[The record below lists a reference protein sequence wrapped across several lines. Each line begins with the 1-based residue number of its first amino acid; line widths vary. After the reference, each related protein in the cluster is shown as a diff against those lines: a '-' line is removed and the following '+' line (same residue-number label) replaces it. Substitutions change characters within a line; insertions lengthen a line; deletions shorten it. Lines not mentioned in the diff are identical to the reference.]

1 MGNKIPT
8 HILTGFLGSGKTTFL
23 NALLKDPALAN
34 TAVIINEFGEAGLD
48 HLLVEKSDDQ
58 IIELSNG
65 CLCCTV
71 RGQLVETLETI
82 LTKKPDRIIIETTGL
97 ADPVPVIQTLLKT
110 PSLIEFIN
118 FGSMITIFDLV
129 HGTKTLERHSE
140 ANKQI
145 TFADIICLSKRDLV
159 TTEIMQ
165 LAVQKLQALNPY
177 AKIFD
182 KIDFLDVPELL
193 AQSRIQDIEDTVDH
207 HHHSHNI
214 NIHNKNIC
222 CTTLR
227 HDKPISE
234 NTIDMFLDLLFSA
247 HSQHILRIKGLVN
260 LENKSGPLLIQGV
273 GGTLGEPS
281 VLQKWP
287 SKDVTT
293 RITVFLENIEASFI
307 QRLFAGF
314 VGTPLIDTPD
324 KQALTDNPLTIAG
337 LKSSKNI

>member
-8 HILTGFLGSGKTTFL
+8 HILTGFLGSGKTTLL

-82 LTKKPDRIIIETTGL
+82 LTKKPNRIIIETTGL
-97 ADPVPVIQTLLKT
+97 ADPVPVIQSLLKT
-110 PSLIEFIN
+110 PSLVEFIN
-118 FGSMITIFDLV
+118 FGSMITVFDLV
-129 HGTKTLERHSE
+129 HGTKTLEHHIE

-145 TFADIICLSKRDLV
+145 TFADIICLSKTDLV
-159 TTEIMQ
+159 TDEIKQ
-165 LAVQKLQALNPY
+165 LAIQKLQTLNPY
-177 AKIFD
+177 AKIID
-182 KIDFLDVPELL
+182 KDAFLNSPKLFAL
-193 AQSRIQDIEDTVDH
+193 SRIQDIAEEESH

-227 HDKPISE
+227 HDRPISQ

-247 HSQHILRIKGLVN
+247 HSQHILRMKGFVN
-260 LENKSGPLLIQGV
+260 LENSSGPLLIQGV
-273 GGTLGEPS
+273 GGVLSEPS
-281 VLQKWP
+281 ILPNWP
-287 SKDVTT
+287 SEDKTT
-293 RITVFLENIEASFI
+293 RITVFLENIEADFI

-324 KQALTDNPLTIAG
+324 KQALTDNPLSIVGMTP
-337 LKSSKNI
+337 SKK